1 MFMICSKSAWR
12 EIGKFSKMTTNTLC
26 RPAMARRTQAGRHET
41 VRTLSVPFRSA
52 AEAWFWTMGALLA
65 RREGSGR
72 SSGGVPRPCD
82 PDDVVKSLD
91 RLYCAGKI
99 QLRHARIL
107 RIWGERQTP
116 PDASHPGERVEF
128 ELWNEAL
135 ARLEWPL
142 RIKGIVG

>member
-1 MFMICSKSAWR
+1 
-12 EIGKFSKMTTNTLC
+12 MTTNILC
-26 RPAMARRTQAGRHET
+26 RPLIARGSQTGYRET
-41 VRTLSVPFRSA
+41 VRTLTIPFRSA
-52 AEAWFWTMGALLA
+52 AEAWFWTMGALVA

-72 SSGGVPRPCD
+72 GGRGIPRPCD
-82 PDDVVKSLD
+82 PDDVVRSLD

-107 RIWGERQTP
+107 RVWGERQVA
-116 PDASHPGERVEF
+116 PDARHPGERVEF

-142 RIKGIVG
+142 RIKGIDR